1 MCMKRQKNFKRCP
14 RCDTKTPIFQDK
26 CDYCGLIFSRLNKAT
41 NFAAKKAMKKKEY
54 NKVIMDKV
62 LPSDVNKWNLFVY
75 ALFFGWFGFHYA
87 KVGRYKMFTYMI
99 IASAMIYIA
108 ALLPMTWFNHEYLFL
123 LMWGLVLPGSVSA
136 IWWIVSLF
144 QILFN
149 RFKVPISIDEEL
161 VKESLDPELVD
172 DILKEVKNNKKDKIS
187 KNAKK
192 DLVKNEN
199 DSLLNNEPV
208 DSNNISSKSEKDKKQ
223 KVKKIKVVCASCGS
237 IVKVYEDE
245 TICPKCDEPLKEE

>member
-1 MCMKRQKNFKRCP
+1 MKKKNFKRCP

-26 CDYCGLIFSRLNKAT
+26 CDYCGLVFSRLSKAT

-62 LPSDVNKWNLFVY
+62 LPSDVNKWNLFIY
-75 ALFFGWFGFHYA
+75 ALFFGWFGCHYA

-108 ALLPMTWFNHEYLFL
+108 ALLPLTWFNHEYLFL
-123 LMWGLVLPGSVSA
+123 LMWGLVLPGSISA

-172 DILKEVKNNKKDKIS
+172 DILKEVKNKKSDKNID
-187 KNAKK
+187 KNAKNIEEK
-192 DLVKNEN
+192 SISENNSSVKENEK
-199 DSLLNNEPV
+199 L
-208 DSNNISSKSEKDKKQ
+208 IEKTKK
-223 KVKKIKVVCASCGS
+223 KNKKIKVVCASCGKTVS
-237 IVKVYEDE
+237 VYEDE

>member
-1 MCMKRQKNFKRCP
+1 MFMKQKNFKRCP

-26 CDYCGLIFSRLNKAT
+26 CDYCGLVFSRLTKAT
-41 NFAAKKAMKKKEY
+41 NFAAKKAIKKKEY

-62 LPSDVNKWNLFVY
+62 LPVDVNKWNLFVY

-99 IASAMIYIA
+99 ISSAMIYIA

-149 RFKVPISIDEEL
+149 KFKVPISIDEEL
-161 VKESLDPELVD
+161 VKEDLDFELVD
-172 DILKEVKNNKKDKIS
+172 DILKEVKSNKKDKLYKKELAKQGE
-187 KNAKK
+187 KN
-192 DLVKNEN
+192 
-199 DSLLNNEPV
+199 SLNNEV
-208 DSNNISSKSEKDKKQ
+208 SFDDNKSSETEKNGKQ
-223 KVKKIKVVCASCGS
+223 KIKKIKVVCASCG
-237 IVKVYEDE
+237 ITVKVYENE